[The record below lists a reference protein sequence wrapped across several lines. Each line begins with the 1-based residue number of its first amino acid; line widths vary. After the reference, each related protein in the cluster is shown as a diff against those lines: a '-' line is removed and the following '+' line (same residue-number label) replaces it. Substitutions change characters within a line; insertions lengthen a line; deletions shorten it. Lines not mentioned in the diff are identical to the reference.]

1 MNERWTPLD
10 LDDCDPDPFVQFRRW
25 FDEASEVMAERE
37 AITLI
42 TATPDGHPSARMV
55 LLRHLD
61 DHTFGWYTN
70 YSSRKGRELDANPHA
85 ALLWYC
91 EPLGRQVRVEGTVA
105 RMTPAQS
112 DAYFAARPRGHQL
125 GAHASAQ
132 SEPIPDRRYLED
144 LVNDVEAHF
153 EGQSVPRP
161 QYWGGFELSPTNF
174 EFWQHRRDRLHD
186 RFLYAPDGAQW
197 RRQRHAP

>member
-1 MNERWTPLD
+1 MNERWVPLE
-10 LDDCDPDPFVQFRRW
+10 LEDCDPDPFVQFRHW
-25 FDEASEVMAERE
+25 FDEAADEMAERE

-42 TATPDGHPSARMV
+42 TSTPDGHPSARMV
-55 LLRHLD
+55 LLRHFAERSL
-61 DHTFGWYTN
+61 GWYTN
-70 YSSRKGRELDANPHA
+70 YASRKGHDLEANPHA

-105 RMTPAQS
+105 RMSVERS

-132 SEPIPDRRYLED
+132 SQPIADRRALED
-144 LVNDVEAHF
+144 RVAEVEDRFAGHD
-153 EGQSVPRP
+153 VPRP
-161 QYWGGFELSPTNF
+161 VNWGGYELSATAF
-174 EFWQHRRDRLHD
+174 EFWQHRHDRLHD
-186 RFLYAPDGAQW
+186 RILYTPDGDGW